1 MEKDLINK
9 TEKDFESIK
18 HIDENGIEFWYA
30 RELMTVLEYKQW
42 RRFEQVIERAKE
54 ACKNSNISI
63 DDHFAGVGKIVKA
76 GATNKDIGDIK
87 LTRYA
92 CYLIAQNGDSR
103 KNAIALAQTYFA
115 VQTRKEVIMEQNNEL
130 KLFEDKKIRAKWD
143 DEQEKWYFSVVDVV
157 AVLTD
162 NDYQKSRNYW
172 KWLKNKLIQE
182 GSELVSNTIQLKMK
196 SVDGK
201 YYNTDV
207 MTTEQILRLIQSI
220 PSKKAEPFK
229 LWLAQVGK
237 ERIDEAYDPEIA
249 INRALDIY
257 RKKGYSE
264 EWINQR
270 LKTIDIRKEFTDE
283 LKEKGISEAKD
294 FAILTNI
301 LTQAWSG
308 HSVKEYKNLKGLKKE
323 NLRDNM
329 TNMELVLNMLAETS
343 STEISKSKKEKG
355 FKEAQDSVIEGG
367 NIARVAREQLEK
379 KTGKKVVSDKNAK
392 EIRKLNSATE

>member
-1 MEKDLINK
+1 
-9 TEKDFESIK
+9 
-18 HIDENGIEFWYA
+18 
-30 RELMTVLEYKQW
+30 
-42 RRFEQVIERAKE
+42 
-54 ACKNSNISI
+54 
-63 DDHFAGVGKIVKA
+63 
-76 GATNKDIGDIK
+76 
-87 LTRYA
+87 
-92 CYLIAQNGDSR
+92 
-103 KNAIALAQTYFA
+103 
-115 VQTRKEVIMEQNNEL
+115 MEQNNEL
-130 KLFEDKKIRAKWD
+130 KLFENRKIRVKWNE
-143 DEQEKWYFSVVDVV
+143 EQEKWYFSVVDVI

-182 GSELVSNTIQLKMK
+182 GSELVSDTNQLKMK
-196 SVDGK
+196 SIDGK

-207 MTTEQILRLIQSI
+207 MNTEQVLRLIQSI

-249 INRALDIY
+249 INRALDTY

-283 LKEKGISEAKD
+283 LKEKGISASKD

-308 HSVKEYKNLKGLKKE
+308 YSVKEYKNLKGLKKE

-343 STEISKSKKEKG
+343 STEISKSKNRKG
-355 FKEAQDSVIEGG
+355 FKEAEDSVKKGG
-367 NIARVAREQLEK
+367 NIAKIAKEQLEME
-379 KTGKKVVSDKNAK
+379 TGKKVISDKNAK
-392 EIRKLNSATE
+392 EIRKLNSSRK

>member
-1 MEKDLINK
+1 
-9 TEKDFESIK
+9 
-18 HIDENGIEFWYA
+18 
-30 RELMTVLEYKQW
+30 
-42 RRFEQVIERAKE
+42 
-54 ACKNSNISI
+54 
-63 DDHFAGVGKIVKA
+63 
-76 GATNKDIGDIK
+76 
-87 LTRYA
+87 
-92 CYLIAQNGDSR
+92 
-103 KNAIALAQTYFA
+103 
-115 VQTRKEVIMEQNNEL
+115 MEQNNEL
-130 KLFEDKKIRAKWD
+130 KIFEDKKIRAKWD
-143 DEQEKWYFSVVDVV
+143 DEQEKWYFSVVDVI

-182 GSELVSNTIQLKMK
+182 GSELVSDTNQLKMK

-207 MTTEQILRLIQSI
+207 MTTEQVLRLIQSI
-220 PSKKAEPFK
+220 PSKRAEPFK

-237 ERIDEAYDPEIA
+237 EKIDEAYDPEIA
-249 INRALDIY
+249 INRALDTY

-283 LKEKGISEAKD
+283 LKEKGISASKD

-308 HSVKEYKNLKGLKKE
+308 YSVKEYKNLKGLKKE

-343 STEISKSKKEKG
+343 STEISKSKNRKG
-355 FKEAQDSVIEGG
+355 FKEAEDSVKKGG
-367 NIARVAREQLEK
+367 NIAKIAKEQLEK
-379 KTGKKVVSDKNAK
+379 ETGKKVISDKNAK
-392 EIRKLNSATE
+392 EIRKLNSGEE

>member
-1 MEKDLINK
+1 MG
-9 TEKDFESIK
+9 ES
-18 HIDENGIEFWYA
+18 
-30 RELMTVLEYKQW
+30 
-42 RRFEQVIERAKE
+42 
-54 ACKNSNISI
+54 
-63 DDHFAGVGKIVKA
+63 
-76 GATNKDIGDIK
+76 
-87 LTRYA
+87 
-92 CYLIAQNGDSR
+92 
-103 KNAIALAQTYFA
+103 
-115 VQTRKEVIMEQNNEL
+115 NEL
-130 KLFEDKKIRAKWD
+130 KLFEDKKIRTKWD
-143 DEQEKWYFSVVDVV
+143 EEEEKWYFSVVDVV

-162 NDYQKSRNYW
+162 NDYQLGRKYW
-172 KWLKNKLIQE
+172 SVLKTRLKKE
-182 GSELVSNTIQLKMK
+182 GSELTTNCSQLKMK
-196 SVDGK
+196 STDGK
-201 YYNTDV
+201 FYNTDV

-220 PSKKAEPFK
+220 PSKKAEPLK

-283 LKEKGISEAKD
+283 LKEKGINSGKD

-308 HSVKEYKNLKGLKKE
+308 YAVKEYKDLKGLKKE

-343 STEISKSKKEKG
+343 ATEISKSKKQKG
-355 FKEAQDSVIEGG
+355 FKEAQKSVEEGG
-367 NIARVAREQLEK
+367 SVARVAKNQLERK
-379 KTGKKVVSDKNAK
+379 IGKNVISDKNAK
-392 EIRKLNSATE
+392 EIRNLKSGEE

>member
-1 MEKDLINK
+1 MK
-9 TEKDFESIK
+9 
-18 HIDENGIEFWYA
+18 
-30 RELMTVLEYKQW
+30 
-42 RRFEQVIERAKE
+42 
-54 ACKNSNISI
+54 
-63 DDHFAGVGKIVKA
+63 
-76 GATNKDIGDIK
+76 
-87 LTRYA
+87 
-92 CYLIAQNGDSR
+92 
-103 KNAIALAQTYFA
+103 
-115 VQTRKEVIMEQNNEL
+115 QNNEL
-130 KLFEDKKIRAKWD
+130 KLFEDKKIRAKWN
-143 DEQEKWYFSVVDVV
+143 DEQEKWYFSVVDIVV
-157 AVLTD
+157 ALTD
-162 NDYQKSRNYW
+162 NDYQAGRKYW
-172 KWLKNKLIQE
+172 SVLKTRLKKE
-182 GSELVSNTIQLKMK
+182 GSELTTNCSQLKMK

-201 YYNTDV
+201 CYNTDV

-294 FAILTNI
+294 FVILTNI
-301 LTQAWSG
+301 LTQVWSG

-367 NIARVAREQLEK
+367 NIARVAREQLER

-392 EIRKLNSATE
+392 EIRKLNSGKE

>member
-1 MEKDLINK
+1 MGQD
-9 TEKDFESIK
+9 
-18 HIDENGIEFWYA
+18 
-30 RELMTVLEYKQW
+30 
-42 RRFEQVIERAKE
+42 
-54 ACKNSNISI
+54 
-63 DDHFAGVGKIVKA
+63 
-76 GATNKDIGDIK
+76 
-87 LTRYA
+87 
-92 CYLIAQNGDSR
+92 
-103 KNAIALAQTYFA
+103 
-115 VQTRKEVIMEQNNEL
+115 NEL
-130 KLFEDKKIRAKWD
+130 KLFEDKKIRTKWN
-143 DEQEKWYFSVVDVV
+143 DEQEKWYFSVVDVI

-162 NDYQKSRNYW
+162 NDYQAGRKYW
-172 KWLKNKLIQE
+172 KTLKMRLNKE
-182 GSELVSNTIQLKMK
+182 GSELVTNCYQLKMQ
-196 SVDGK
+196 SSDGK

-283 LKEKGISEAKD
+283 LKNKGINSGKD

-308 HSVKEYKNLKGLKKE
+308 YSVKEYKNLKGLKKE

-355 FKEAQDSVIEGG
+355 FKGVEDSVFKGG
-367 NIARVAREQLEK
+367 NIARIAKEQLEK
-379 KTGKKVVSDKNAK
+379 ETGKKVVSNKNAK
-392 EIRKLNSATE
+392 EIRKLGSSETKTMK

>member
-1 MEKDLINK
+1 MGQD
-9 TEKDFESIK
+9 
-18 HIDENGIEFWYA
+18 
-30 RELMTVLEYKQW
+30 
-42 RRFEQVIERAKE
+42 
-54 ACKNSNISI
+54 
-63 DDHFAGVGKIVKA
+63 
-76 GATNKDIGDIK
+76 
-87 LTRYA
+87 
-92 CYLIAQNGDSR
+92 
-103 KNAIALAQTYFA
+103 
-115 VQTRKEVIMEQNNEL
+115 NEL
-130 KLFEDKKIRAKWD
+130 KLFEDKKIRVKWD
-143 DEQEKWYFSVVDVV
+143 EEEEKWYFSVVDVV
-157 AVLTD
+157 AVLTE
-162 NDYQKSRNYW
+162 NDYQKARTYW
-172 KWLKNKLIQE
+172 KVLKNRLLTE
-182 GSELVSNTIQLKMK
+182 GNETVTNCNQLKMMAY
-196 SVDGK
+196 DGK
-201 YYNTDV
+201 LRLTDV
-207 MTTEQILRLIQSI
+207 ANIEQILRLIQSI

-283 LKEKGISEAKD
+283 LKEKGIESGRD

-308 HSVKEYKNLKGLKKE
+308 YSVKEYKNLKGLKKE

-355 FKEAQDSVIEGG
+355 FKEAEDSVKEGG
-367 NIARVAREQLEK
+367 NIARIAREQLER

-392 EIRKLNSATE
+392 EIRKLNSGEEQ

>member
-1 MEKDLINK
+1 MGQD
-9 TEKDFESIK
+9 
-18 HIDENGIEFWYA
+18 
-30 RELMTVLEYKQW
+30 
-42 RRFEQVIERAKE
+42 
-54 ACKNSNISI
+54 
-63 DDHFAGVGKIVKA
+63 
-76 GATNKDIGDIK
+76 
-87 LTRYA
+87 
-92 CYLIAQNGDSR
+92 
-103 KNAIALAQTYFA
+103 
-115 VQTRKEVIMEQNNEL
+115 NEL

-143 DEQEKWYFSVVDVV
+143 DELEKWYFSVIDIVS
-157 AVLTD
+157 ALTD
-162 NDYQKSRNYW
+162 NDYQAGRKYW
-172 KWLKNKLIQE
+172 KTLKMRLNKE
-182 GSELVSNTIQLKMK
+182 GSELVTNCYQLKME
-196 SVDGK
+196 SSDGK

-207 MTTEQILRLIQSI
+207 MDIKQILRLIQSI

-283 LKEKGISEAKD
+283 LKEKGIKEAKD

-308 HSVKEYKNLKGLKKE
+308 YSVKEYKNLKGLKKE

-343 STEISKSKKEKG
+343 ATEISKSKEQKG
-355 FKEAQDSVIEGG
+355 FKEVQNSVIEGG
-367 NIARVAREQLEK
+367 SVARVAKEQLERK
-379 KTGKKVVSDKNAK
+379 IGKKVISDKNAK
-392 EIRKLNSATE
+392 EIRKLNSGEE